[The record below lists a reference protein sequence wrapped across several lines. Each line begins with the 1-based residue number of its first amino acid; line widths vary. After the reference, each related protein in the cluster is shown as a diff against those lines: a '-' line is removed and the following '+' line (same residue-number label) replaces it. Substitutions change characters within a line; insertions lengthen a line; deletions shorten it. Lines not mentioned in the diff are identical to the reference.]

1 MHAVECTDCIPA
13 YPVRRNSSSPMWLR
27 KKLLGKFL
35 GNKSYWP
42 QIYLLLNQKLTL
54 LWLNFLLIL
63 PNKKI
68 FLWVFFDCRMTFLF
82 SNVFGLWMVLKTCWS
97 KLNVTHISPK
107 CSASIE
113 HTITSFFVAFWL
125 VLPFR
130 ERNYFLKNKTF
141 YCIVFTNFPHKKY
154 ILFKISASY
163 LFLHFLKN
171 SQISASMFWQ
181 NIFLF
186 KKC

>member
-1 MHAVECTDCIPA
+1 MPYSVRIVFRHIQWGETLRVQCDLEKNFWENFWVTNHTDLKYTYCSIRNWRSYDWIFSLFCRIRKYSCEYSLTAVWHFCFWMFLVSGWCW
-13 YPVRRNSSSPMWLR
+13 RRVGVS
-27 KKLLGKFL
+27 
-35 GNKSYWP
+35 
-42 QIYLLLNQKLTL
+42 LT
-54 LWLNFLLIL
+54 W
-63 PNKKI
+63 
-68 FLWVFFDCRMTFLF
+68 RT
-82 SNVFGLWMVLKTCWS
+82 SR
-97 KLNVTHISPK
+97 LNVT
-107 CSASIE
+107 SIE